1 MNRVNDASSSSA
13 QGQTNIPYKQ
23 IRAHCP
29 TPDTIV
35 IYQAYPETIADAAV
49 ATGRLNASSEFNMD
63 RMIWIKPSFYL
74 CMYRY
79 AWSYKGARE
88 ARILAITMTMAGFL
102 TWLRNAVPS
111 TGSDASTPGTDEAIR
126 AQWDP
131 ERNIKLEKLSYRSL
145 LLGVSGDW
153 VETWIN
159 EWIVGI
165 EDITEDVRR
174 WKSYIDEDGKK
185 GRRKVQREV
194 TRKWPEEVVA
204 VDEEIEERLEMRNA
218 TG

>member
-1 MNRVNDASSSSA
+1 MDKTIFLPLYVSSVQLPS
-13 QGQTNIPYKQ
+13 
-23 IRAHCP
+23 
-29 TPDTIV
+29 
-35 IYQAYPETIADAAV
+35 AAV
-49 ATGRLNASSEFNMD
+49 SLSLTLWVG
-63 RMIWIKPSFYL
+63 
-74 CMYRY
+74 MYRY